1 LQTALIQGFHL
12 GDVFVEPLRGRVT
25 DGAGT
30 RPLRQ
35 EAMEVLLHL
44 AARPGE
50 LVSQEELVASAWGG
64 GDPGREALEEAVGDI
79 RDALQDPEERPR
91 FIQSMTGRGYR
102 LVVEPSFVRPRPVKD
117 DDQHE
122 DEGWPL
128 LQELARRGVV
138 RAGITYLVVG
148 WLLIQVADATF
159 NKIAALPWWAAPFVT
174 ILVIIGFPVALVLA
188 WFLEFAEGRWHVDKG
203 DGKRRMSRRS
213 RINYIAV
220 TGALAVAAVS
230 LTIYRMN
237 AEDDS
242 LFGEPPQVIVDGQ
255 AFVPDVE
262 LPIRDTSLAVLRFLN
277 IDGSPETQVFAD
289 GLAED
294 LADRLARVPGVYV
307 SSRRD
312 AWSMPDEAASAEIR
326 ERLRVAYYLQ
336 GSVRLD
342 DSTLRVVI
350 ELVNSEDG
358 SIVLPR
364 SFERVLDDLFL
375 IQEQVTRQTVASL
388 RVALPP
394 ETQTMLT
401 MNADTSSV
409 DAYVLYRKGKAANEL
424 PTADDSLEAA
434 IGYFEQALAVDPEY
448 AAAHA
453 GLCRT
458 YAAAFVHADD
468 RSYIDKAEWACSA
481 AVATNANLDLVHDAL
496 GNLYWHTGRDREAEA
511 AYRRAL
517 EINEKDVNAMQGLA
531 KVYARLDRPVEA
543 EAMHHRA
550 VEQQPGNWRA
560 IDNLAFFYFISGRYA
575 EAADQYRQVVFL
587 NRQNWQGHGN
597 LGAALMMAGELERAV
612 PSLERSIEIE
622 PHRLV
627 YSNLG
632 IVYYWLGR
640 FDESVEIHRQAVDL
654 APEESTVWLN
664 LGDALHFSSTPGQ
677 AAEAFRNA
685 ARLAERRLA
694 VNPRET
700 TFMLD
705 LAWATAM
712 LGDTRRSGEL
722 IGEAIRIAPDDPYGF
737 YFLTLL
743 ETLRGR
749 EEEALDALE
758 TAVDKGFPTVLLRNE
773 PYLEGIGK
781 SRRYAAIV
789 TGEPDKTWGGRR

>member
-1 LQTALIQGFHL
+1 MQTALIQGFHL
-12 GDVFVEPLRGRVT
+12 DDVFVEPLRSRVT
-25 DGAGT
+25 DGAGS
-30 RPLRQ
+30 RPLSQ
-35 EAMEVLLHL
+35 EAMEVLLQL

-50 LVSQEELVASAWGG
+50 LVSQEELVASAWGD
-64 GDPGREALEEAVGDI
+64 GDAGREALAGAVRDI

-102 LVVEPSFVRPRPVKD
+102 LVVDPSFVRPQPAVNH
-117 DDQHE
+117 DQDE

-230 LTIYRMN
+230 LSIYRMN

-242 LFGEPPQVIVDGQ
+242 IFGEPPQVIVDGQ

-401 MNADTSSV
+401 MNADTRSV

-424 PTADDSLEAA
+424 PVDDDSIATA

-458 YAAAFVHADD
+458 YAAAFEHTDD
-468 RSYIDKAEWACSA
+468 RTYIDKAELACSA
-481 AVATNANLDLVHDAL
+481 AMATNANLDLVHDAL
-496 GNLYWHTGRDREAEA
+496 GNLYWRTGRDAEAEA
-511 AYRRAL
+511 AYLRAL
-517 EINEKDVNAMQGLA
+517 EINGKDVRAMQGLA
-531 KVYARLDRPVEA
+531 KVYGRLDRPDEA
-543 EAMHHRA
+543 EAMHYRGI
-550 VEQQPGNWRA
+550 EQQPGNWRA
-560 IDNLAFFYFISGRYA
+560 IDDLAFFYFTSGRYA
-575 EAADQYRQVVFL
+575 EAAEQYRQVVFL
-587 NRQNWQGHGN
+587 NRDNWQGHGN
-597 LGAALMMAGELERAV
+597 LGAALMMAGEMERAV

-622 PHRLV
+622 PHRSS

-632 IVYYWLGR
+632 IVYYFLGR
-640 FDESVEIHRQAVDL
+640 FDESVGIHRQAVEL
-654 APEESTVWLN
+654 APENPTVWLN
-664 LGDALHFSSTPGQ
+664 LGDALHFSSTPEQ
-677 AAEAFRNA
+677 AEEAFRQSA
-685 ARLAERRLA
+685 LLAERRLA
-694 VNPRET
+694 VNPRDT
-700 TFMLD
+700 VFILD

-712 LGDTRRSGEL
+712 LGDTSHSREL
-722 IGEAIRIAPDDPYGF
+722 IREAIRIAPEDPYG
-737 YFLTLL
+737 YYYLILL
-743 ETLRGR
+743 ETLEGR
-749 EEEALDALE
+749 EKQALDALE
-758 TAVDKGFPTVLLRNE
+758 KAVWKGFPTVLLAAE
-773 PYLEGIGK
+773 PYLDGI
-781 SRRYAAIV
+781 RRSDRFEAIM
-789 TGEPDKTWGGRR
+789 GE